1 MDSLSIFSKESGK
14 VNLASDENNTLDTV
28 VEALGDI
35 KRELKLKRKGDEAFI
50 YGEDLEDTEE
60 VDLQE
65 VDDD

>member
-35 KRELKLKRKGDEAFI
+35 KREL
-50 YGEDLEDTEE
+50 
-60 VDLQE
+60 
-65 VDDD
+65 

>member
-1 MDSLSIFSKESGK
+1 MDSLSIFSKEAGK
-14 VNLASDENNTLDTV
+14 VTLASDENNTIDTV

-65 VDDD
+65 VEDD